1 MTLIKQYRLVW
12 TGTTIV
18 NADWQNVQTGF
29 TWPGDGLS
37 SFESEDFAEV
47 QALVTALGLALP
59 VDLQDQNP

>member
-1 MTLIKQYRLVW
+1 MTLTKQYRVVW

-37 SFESEDFAEV
+37 SFESDNFADV
-47 QALVTALGLALP
+47 QALVNSLGLALP
-59 VDLQDQNP
+59 PDSNSQ